1 MACKCSGSS
10 IGPLFL
16 RIAVGIIF
24 LWAALAKVIGTSEV
38 SGADA
43 AALKEMGVTPKTATV
58 QGAATAASGKTP
70 ATPAAVSGGDKL
82 EVSNAYRLALM
93 LKGMEQPVGDK
104 KIQMWPVALTKG
116 EWPVWAAYACTAI
129 ELVGGAL
136 ILVGGLTRLSAFG
149 IASVM
154 MVAMWLTV
162 IGPAI
167 ASGNTHLGF
176 LPADA
181 PARATLLMGDFS
193 MFQLQFLCLM
203 MSLALVFLGSGA
215 LGIDN
220 VLFGKGSGGKKPR
233 PAPAAE
239 E

>member
-24 LWAALAKVIGTSEV
+24 LWAGLAKVIGTSEV

-70 ATPAAVSGGDKL
+70 ATAPIPATDKL

-93 LKGMEQPVGDK
+93 LKGMDKPVGDK
-104 KIQMWPVALTKG
+104 QVQLWPVALTK
-116 EWPVWAAYACTAI
+116 ERWPVWAAYACTAI

-167 ASGNTHLGF
+167 ASGHTHLGF

-220 VLFGKGSGGKKPR
+220 VLFGKGSSSKKPR